1 MQPLSKRG
9 IELYQNA
16 HERFYSRL
24 PHLLAE
30 PLRDLDTTLVVA
42 LMRRHDVSP
51 SLQLSVEDWRDL
63 HTFAHANLGLE
74 TVIVPLWQLAHHH
87 VVAQLSLQQKTL
99 LVSRVLQR
107 NSWAE
112 VCRVSGYN
120 GKNEA
125 IKALRQSVAFLL
137 ELRRSGSP

>member
-1 MQPLSKRG
+1 VNSSAGAQLHH
-9 IELYQNA
+9 QA
-16 HERFYSRL
+16 HERFHLRL

-30 PLRDLDTTLVVA
+30 PLRDLDAEIVA
-42 LMRRHDVSP
+42 PLMRRGDTTP
-51 SLQLSVEDWRDL
+51 PLQLSAAEWRDL

-74 TVIVPLWQLAHHH
+74 TVIAPLWQLMNHHF
-87 VVAQLSLQQKTL
+87 VVAKLPLPQQAL

-125 IKALRQSVAFLL
+125 LKALRQGVVQLIDL
-137 ELRRSGSP
+137 YQR